1 MSATLSTAFIAQ
13 FDAEVKQAY
22 QGAAKLFGTVRT
34 KTGVVGSTHRFPK
47 LGKGLAQPRIPQTD
61 VVPMNVQHSNVTATL
76 EDWNAPE
83 YTDIFNQSKV
93 NFDERR
99 ELKEA
104 IASAMGRRM
113 DQLIIDAADA
123 GASATQVATSVGGA
137 DTGLN
142 VDKLRR
148 AKRLLDAAGV
158 PATERTFVHSAIGL
172 EQLLGETS
180 ATSSDFNSVKALVN
194 GEMDTFLGFKFV
206 LIEDRDEG
214 GLSVAAGDVR
224 KNFAYHKAALGLAVG
239 MQMQTKIDWIAE
251 KTSWLTNGTFSAGA
265 VGIDDAGIIEV
276 LTDET

>member
-224 KNFAYHKAALGLAVG
+224 KNFAYHKAALGLAIG

>member
-104 IASAMGRRM
+104 ITSAVGRRM
-113 DQLIIDAADA
+113 DQLILDEADA

-224 KNFAYHKAALGLAVG
+224 KNFAYHKAALGLAIG

-251 KTSWLTNGTFSAGA
+251 KTSWLINGTFSAGA
-265 VGIDDAGIIEV
+265 AAIDDSGIIEV

>member
-104 IASAMGRRM
+104 IASAMGRRL
-113 DQLIIDAADA
+113 DQLILDEADA

-224 KNFAYHKAALGLAVG
+224 KNFAYHKAALGLAIG

-265 VGIDDAGIIEV
+265 AAIDDSGIIEV

>member
-61 VVPMNVQHSNVTATL
+61 VVPMNVQHSNATATL

-83 YTDIFNQSKV
+83 YTDMFNQAKV
-93 NFDERR
+93 NFDERK
-99 ELKEA
+99 ELKQA

-113 DQLIIDAADA
+113 DQLLIDAADA

-180 ATSSDFNSVKALVN
+180 ATSADFNSVKALVN
-194 GEMDTFLGFKFV
+194 GEMNTFLGFTFV

-224 KNFAYHKAALGLAVG
+224 KNFAYHKAALGLAIG
-239 MQMQTKIDWIAE
+239 IDMKTEINYVPE
-251 KTSWLTNGTFSAGA
+251 KTSWLTNGAFSAGA